1 MTMGISDLE
10 RLILRT
16 LLENG
21 ASTLLDIAVRSLV
34 QPDRVV
40 DAISSLLDKGLI
52 RAVER
57 PKGIERRVYLLTRRG
72 VELLEG

>member
-1 MTMGISDLE
+1 MSGISDLE

-40 DAISSLLDKGLI
+40 DAVSSLLDKGLI

-57 PKGIERRVYLLTRRG
+57 PRGIERRVYLLTRPG
-72 VELLEG
+72 VEAVG

>member
-1 MTMGISDLE
+1 MGISDLE

>member
-1 MTMGISDLE
+1 MMFEISDLE

-40 DAISSLLDKGLI
+40 DAVSSLLDKGLI

-72 VELLEG
+72 VGVVG